1 MAQKFIVLSI
11 TDSSLRSVLTARLT
25 ILGVDVLTHEG
36 WAARGSA
43 EDETISDAILVT
55 DDESF
60 ALRESE
66 ARGWRQVLVLNGS
79 PSAESER
86 PVRHPKT
93 ATARSIAELLLR
105 L

>member
-36 WAARGSA
+36 WTARGSA
-43 EDETISDAILVT
+43 EDENISDAILVT

-60 ALRESE
+60 ALREAE